1 MLTREQKECIM
12 KRIEHLAM
20 KHKLL
25 DDQIDELELKSLHP
39 LPQEIKMVADLKKER
54 LKVRDEIVKAKIED
68 INGHSRN

>member
-1 MLTREQKECIM
+1 M

-25 DDQIDELELKSLHP
+25 DDQIDELEQKSHHP
-39 LPQEIKMVADLKKER
+39 LPQEIKMIADLKKER

-68 INGHSRN
+68 MNGHSRN

>member
-1 MLTREQKECIM
+1 M

-54 LKVRDEIVKAKIED
+54 LKVRDEIVKTKIED
-68 INGHSRN
+68 MNGHSRN

>member
-1 MLTREQKECIM
+1 M

-25 DDQIDELELKSLHP
+25 DDQIDELERKSLHP
-39 LPQEIKMVADLKKER
+39 LPQEIQMVADLKKER

-68 INGHSRN
+68 MHGQSRT

>member
-1 MLTREQKECIM
+1 M

-25 DDQIDELELKSLHP
+25 DDQIDDLELKLLHP

-54 LKVRDEIVKAKIED
+54 LKVKDEIVKAKIED

>member
-1 MLTREQKECIM
+1 M

-25 DDQIDELELKSLHP
+25 DDQIDELERKSLHP

-68 INGHSRN
+68 MNGHSRN